1 MIDFMFDRKIS
12 KDLVGNVA
20 ADLSYAMVV
29 SNNKSPDVTYDV
41 VNNKY
46 NFSYG
51 ENTTVSLYS
60 TDDILNYY
68 FGDNRNKVMS
78 EGKIYTI
85 VQPDGFEA
93 IRKNCA
99 A

>member
-1 MIDFMFDRKIS
+1 MLFKT
-12 KDLVGNVA
+12 
-20 ADLSYAMVV
+20 
-29 SNNKSPDVTYDV
+29 PTVTYNAA
-41 VNNKY
+41 NNQY
-46 NFSYG
+46 IFSYG
-51 ENTTVSLYS
+51 NERDVSLYS
-60 TDDILNYY
+60 TNDILDYY

>member
-1 MIDFMFDRKIS
+1 MSDFIYNVKIIE
-12 KDLVGNVA
+12 DLVSNVA
-20 ADLSYAMVV
+20 SNLSNAMAV
-29 SNNKSPDVTYDV
+29 SNNKTPDVSYDV